1 MLSYFS
7 DDGRRCN
14 FGGADFGYS
23 PDYKYQKNCIQGGV
37 NVNLHA
43 LTGSPREGD
52 MPWQHFPTYRTFGN
66 ESWKF
71 PGRGSETWQ
80 RTSWPVDHYISPQQT
95 RKDYRSVSPH
105 RSSSP
110 YSPFAYHRSSTP
122 REIPRHSSYNQ
133 ERYAQKRK
141 RPGDDKARKHTKVKQ
156 DLGRQFRKNLN
167 EGTLNQVVDDK
178 TKGVGSGSPTS
189 SPPKSDCLVVTGSS
203 NTDKIVPPPNSS
215 CPHANDNIDDSQ
227 PFDMEAWKKKQ
238 LDICKQIQE
247 SNDSGDETP

>member
-1 MLSYFS
+1 MIQKATNTSTYVVLMLSYFS
-7 DDGRRCN
+7 DDRRRCN

-37 NVNLHA
+37 NVNLHG

-133 ERYAQKRK
+133 DRYAQKRK

-189 SPPKSDCLVVTGSS
+189 SPLKSDCLVVTGSS
-203 NTDKIVPPPNSS
+203 NTDKIVPPNSS

-227 PFDMEAWKKKQ
+227 PFDMGAWKKK
-238 LDICKQIQE
+238 
-247 SNDSGDETP
+247 NN